1 MYPHLEL
8 NKIFDH
14 NIIRKNYIGA
24 LEFDAHF
31 PFIRIF
37 GNDKKDHIENILAVN
52 DADHR
57 KTYRIGIKSDLT
69 YIIDI
74 NHPLNDAEAKIID

>member
-1 MYPHLEL
+1 MYLHLEL

-31 PFIRIF
+31 PFVKIF
-37 GNDKKDHIENILAVN
+37 GNDKKDHIENILALN
-52 DADHR
+52 DADHYEIR
-57 KTYRIGIKSDLT
+57 RICVKSDLT

-74 NHPLNDAEAKIID
+74 NHPLNDAGAKIID